1 MPTRADVRVA
11 SLRTRIAL
19 TLGASLSAVIISTV
33 AAVVLTSAPVAMFV
47 PSFVLIA
54 LVLSAILIAGC
65 MWFGFWV
72 ADDLMKPIALLTERL
87 EYVTEHGDDLTSAAL
102 PPFEEVQRVGVTVN
116 KLIGASRRRE
126 DQLATAVG
134 AMAHDVRTNLR
145 SVLTVFRQSRVGDGG
160 DVRMDTSTADVVERE
175 LEKTRLLASDLVLML
190 RAPQR
195 ATHRLPVVEVAT
207 VVRDVSEAVRS
218 TTTKHIDVFVERDFE
233 RKIDVVTLE
242 RGLRNLLDN
251 AARVAATQVVITVFE
266 GLIIIAD
273 DGPGF
278 PAGRE
283 GPAHAPSSGHGYGF
297 DIARS
302 LIARLGGRV
311 TIERSGAD
319 GTQVL
324 VYV

>member
-1 MPTRADVRVA
+1 MQIRANERVA

-33 AAVVLTSAPVAMFV
+33 AAVVLTSAPVAIFV
-47 PSFVLIA
+47 PSFLLVA
-54 LVLSAILIAGC
+54 VVLSALLIAGC
-65 MWFGFWV
+65 VWFAFWV
-72 ADDLMKPIALLTERL
+72 ADDLMKPIAVLTERL
-87 EYVTEHGDDLTSAAL
+87 EHVAEHGDDLTPAAV
-102 PPFEEVQRVGVTVN
+102 PPFEEVRRVVATVN
-116 KLIGASRRRE
+116 KLTGASRRRE
-126 DQLATAVG
+126 HQLATAVG
-134 AMAHDVRTNLR
+134 ALAHDVRTNLR
-145 SVLTVFRQSRVGDGG
+145 SVLTVFRQSRVAADGEA
-160 DVRMDTSTADVVERE
+160 RMESSTADVVERE
-175 LEKTRLLASDLVLML
+175 LEKTSLLASDLVLML
-190 RAPQR
+190 RAPER
-195 ATHRLPVVEVAT
+195 ASHRMPAVDVAA

-218 TTTKHIDVFVERDFE
+218 TTTKDIDVFVERDFE
-233 RKIDVVTLE
+233 RAVDVVTLE
-242 RGLRNLLDN
+242 RGLRNLIDN
-251 AARVAATQVVITVFE
+251 AARVAATQVIVTVFE
-266 GLIIIAD
+266 GLIVIAD

-319 GTQVL
+319 GTKVL